1 MKCNYCDYSVKSD
14 VIYCPNCGEKVTTKK
29 KNTKKVIEETS
40 SVEEKDDILT
50 QRAKLKDDD
59 TSTSGSAFGWGVLG
73 FFLPFVGFILFLVWI
88 NERPKDAKGAG
99 IGALIKVI
107 IRIILFSITMFFSFY
122 SVLNY

>member
-1 MKCNYCDYSVKSD
+1 MKCNYCDYSVKD
-14 VIYCPNCGEKVTTKK
+14 DAIYCPNCGEKVTTKK

-40 SVEEKDDILT
+40 SLEEKDDIFT

-73 FFLPFVGFILFLVWI
+73 FFLPLVGFILFLVWI

-99 IGALIKVI
+99 IGALIKVCF
-107 IRIILFSITMFFSFY
+107 RVMLFILFMIISFFEI
-122 SVLNY
+122 LG